1 MVRTYLLR
9 SRDVAIGLLAS
20 FLLGYVVGGS
30 LGRVPAPSSPP
41 PTPVG
46 EYEER
51 GPPTK
56 QELGQA
62 GWTLLHTLAAN
73 YPEQPSARQRARGE
87 QLMRVLGDFY
97 PCPVCA
103 AHLRQHIAQ
112 HPVDASSRAA
122 FSLWMCE
129 AHNEVNVRNGKER
142 FYCDLGVLDHRW
154 KDCGCDHGANATSP
168 APTRR
173 KAGVERLELGL
184 RALV

>member
-1 MVRTYLLR
+1 MIAAMVRTYLLR

-62 GWTLLHTLAAN
+62 GGPNIVLSMTDWRLVKSLLDALILQEEVELNALSLADRRHSLLRRLLGHA
-73 YPEQPSARQRARGE
+73 PESG
-87 QLMRVLGDFY
+87 
-97 PCPVCA
+97 
-103 AHLRQHIAQ
+103 
-112 HPVDASSRAA
+112 DASDGETATDTADAA
-122 FSLWMCE
+122 LVF
-129 AHNEVNVRNGKER
+129 
-142 FYCDLGVLDHRW
+142 GVL
-154 KDCGCDHGANATSP
+154 
-168 APTRR
+168 
-173 KAGVERLELGL
+173 
-184 RALV
+184 